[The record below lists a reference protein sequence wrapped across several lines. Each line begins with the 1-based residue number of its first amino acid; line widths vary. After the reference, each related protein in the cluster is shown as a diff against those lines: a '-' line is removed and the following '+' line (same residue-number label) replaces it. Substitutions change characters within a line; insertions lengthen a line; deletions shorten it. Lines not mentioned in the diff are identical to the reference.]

1 MKLSYD
7 DEPEESVGSLNFNNP
22 PSTSDSLQST
32 SSDIPPEDPNEDP
45 NIILEVRREAVGS
58 SSGQERSEDTSIQ

>member
-7 DEPEESVGSLNFNNP
+7 DEPEESVRSLNFYNP
-22 PSTSDSLQST
+22 PSNPDSLQST
-32 SSDIPPEDPNEDP
+32 TSNMPPEDLNEDP